1 MTKGFLFYINILFVF
16 CYCCTIKAQRE
27 EPVSNIGK
35 SFTEMNTS
43 VFTGMKYR
51 RQINGKIEYEWGN
64 PNDGMIHIFTFSDNK
79 LITECMLVESND
91 GFATQL
97 YNSLCDTFIG
107 KYRWALT
114 SSSTGK
120 QHFIFTKY
128 TLDIILNLD
137 GGTEVLMFIYN
148 KL

>member
-1 MTKGFLFYINILFVF
+1 MKLLYSLCFIFIYSINL
-16 CYCCTIKAQRE
+16 YAQKA
-27 EPVSNIGK
+27 EPISNIGK

-43 VFTGMKYR
+43 VFPGMKYR
-51 RQINGKIEYEWGN
+51 RQINGKIEYEWGD
-64 PNDGMIHIFTFSDNK
+64 PNDGIIHIFTFSNK
-79 LITECMLVESND
+79 TLVTECMLVESND

-128 TLDIILNLD
+128 TLDIILNLH
-137 GGTEVLMFIYN
+137 GNTEVLMFIYN